1 MSMRRRNI
9 LLSTLAAP
17 VAGLFNTSAL
27 GQDIWPSKPI
37 SLISPNSPGG
47 PADTL
52 ARSVI
57 NSMSRELGVSVVV
70 DNKPGAAGKI
80 GMLAAMNAPR
90 DGHTIAVTSITA
102 LCSLPVFSLNA
113 GYDPL
118 KDFDPL
124 TLAVRTPSVLMV
136 HPSVPVRNMSEL
148 VAYAK
153 ARPREL
159 NYASFGEKSSSHLAF
174 ENLLRLL
181 DLEMT
186 HVPFRSESDGRTAL
200 LSGQVQLMSTSAA
213 SKPFIDSGR
222 LIALGQSSA
231 GRWSVMPNVPAL
243 RESGV
248 AALASYEYEPWL
260 GFSVAAGVPLVVRER
275 LSMALRNALRSPEAN
290 QLQTLGYRVV
300 ASTPAEM
307 RKAVDA
313 DIVGYKV
320 LARSGRVK
328 PE

>member
-1 MSMRRRNI
+1 MAAPLTG
-9 LLSTLAAP
+9 LLSQPAQAQE
-17 VAGLFNTSAL
+17 S
-27 GQDIWPSKPI
+27 WPSRSI
-37 SLISPNSPGG
+37 TLIAPNSPGG

-52 ARSVI
+52 ARSVM

-80 GMLAAMNAPR
+80 GMLAAMRAPR
-90 DGHTIAVTSITA
+90 DGYTIAVTSITA
-102 LCSLPVFSLNA
+102 MCSLPVFSSQA

-124 TLAVRTPSVLMV
+124 TLAVRTPSVLVM
-136 HPSVPVRNMSEL
+136 HPSVPVRNMKEL
-148 VAYAK
+148 VAYVK

-174 ENLLRLL
+174 ENLSRLL
-181 DLEMT
+181 DLEVT

-200 LSGQVQLMSTSAA
+200 VSGQVQLMGTSAA

-231 GRWSVMPNVPAL
+231 GRWSAMPNVPSL
-243 RESGV
+243 RESGLT
-248 AALASYEYEPWL
+248 ALASYEYEPWL
-260 GFSVAAGVPLVVRER
+260 GFSVATGVPPAVRER
-275 LSMALRNALRSPEAN
+275 LTMALRNALRSAEAN

-307 RKAVDA
+307 REAVVA
-313 DIVGYKV
+313 DIAEYKV